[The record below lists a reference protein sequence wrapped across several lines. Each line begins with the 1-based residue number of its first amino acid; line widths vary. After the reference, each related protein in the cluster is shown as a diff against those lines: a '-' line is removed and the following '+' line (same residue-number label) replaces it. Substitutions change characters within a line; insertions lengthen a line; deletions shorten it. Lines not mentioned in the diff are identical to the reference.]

1 MASKSLILPGGQH
14 WLRRRLDHAAQRY
27 GVMLRPVLQV
37 DSAALAKSMVRGGLG
52 CTVLPHTAMQEDVAR
67 GALAFRPIGQP
78 ALGCTYFVTFR
89 RAASNT
95 LVAPLAAMACEAIAT
110 LAEGGAW
117 PGAEFLM
124 SKTEEM
130 ATQ

>member
-1 MASKSLILPGGQH
+1 
-14 WLRRRLDHAAQRY
+14 
-27 GVMLRPVLQV
+27 V
-37 DSAALAKSMVRGGLG
+37 
-52 CTVLPHTAMQEDVAR
+52 QEDVAR

-78 ALGCTYFVTFR
+78 ALSCTYVVAFH

-95 LVAPLAAMACEAIAT
+95 LVAPLAAMACAAMAR

-124 SKTEEM
+124 PAAEEM
-130 ATQ
+130 AIQ